1 MKKIVMILMMM
12 ITFVGFASNKPKDN
26 FDYDKYVGYYTY
38 EGEEIGFNAIKVE
51 IRKVKNG
58 KYILI
63 DYTHMYGSGYNGKLP
78 YFKLISK
85 NGSFY
90 DNDKTQYILKNN
102 GLIINYGNEK
112 YAYKKDS
119 KQEIKKFTSGYDYK
133 IAKFYDGDII
143 RY

>member
-1 MKKIVMILMMM
+1 MKKIVMILMIM

-38 EGEEIGFNAIKVE
+38 EGEESMSKKIE
-51 IRKVKNG
+51 IRKLKNG

-63 DYTHMYGSGYNGKLP
+63 DYTYMYGSGYDGKLP

-85 NGSFY
+85 NGSLY
-90 DNDKTQYILKNN
+90 TKNKIQNILK
-102 GLIINYGNEK
+102 GDKLIRKYGNENFV
-112 YAYKKDS
+112 YKRDTK
-119 KQEIKKFTSGYDYK
+119 KEINDFISDEDYK

-143 RY
+143 QY

>member
-12 ITFVGFASNKPKDN
+12 ITFVGFATNKPKDN

-38 EGEEIGFNAIKVE
+38 ESKKITLPKKIE
-51 IRKVKNG
+51 IRKLKNG

-63 DYTHMYGSGYNGKLP
+63 DYIYMYGSGYNGKLP

-85 NGSFY
+85 NGSLY
-90 DNDKTQYILKNN
+90 DNDKIQYTLKNN
-102 GLIINYGNEK
+102 KLIINYGD
-112 YAYKKDS
+112 KKGTYRRDS
-119 KQEIKKFTSGYDYK
+119 KEDIKEFTSDYDYK

-143 RY
+143 QY

>member
-26 FDYDKYVGYYTY
+26 FDYDKYVGYYTC
-38 EGEEIGFNAIKVE
+38 EDEVSISKE
-51 IRKVKNG
+51 IRKLKNG

-63 DYTHMYGSGYNGKLP
+63 DYTYMYGSGYNGKLP

-85 NGSFY
+85 NGIFY
-90 DNDKTQYILKNN
+90 DKNKIQYFFKDNK
-102 GLIINYGNEK
+102 LIIDYGDEK

-119 KQEIKKFTSGYDYK
+119 KQEVKKFTSGYDYK
-133 IAKFYDGDII
+133 IAKFYDGDKIK
-143 RY
+143 Y

>member
-12 ITFVGFASNKPKDN
+12 ITFVGFASNKPNDN

-38 EGEEIGFNAIKVE
+38 ESEDAISKKIE

-63 DYTHMYGSGYNGKLP
+63 DYTFMYGSGYNGKIP

-85 NGSFY
+85 NGSLY
-90 DNDKTQYILKNN
+90 SKHKIQHILKDN
-102 GLIINYGNEK
+102 GLIINYGDEK

-119 KQEIKKFTSGYDYK
+119 KQEIKEFTSGYDYK
-133 IAKFYDGDII
+133 IAKFYDGDKIH
-143 RY
+143 Y